1 MSVNKSGTVI
11 AAQCNGIYH
20 KPDCLFCVIAQML
33 KKAMRWI
40 DLRGAALIGGMIATL
55 LLPGGCQTTNSADR
69 KVSAFDELVFGVT
82 ETGEGGLTEADPGI
96 RLTRWRVPLRAHF
109 AQPPPGPVAALGDAV
124 LAELAAITGHDLA
137 MAAPGERANVALVY
151 GDAALLVRTLK
162 AMGARIEGYEA
173 SSAAYGFCWSTHWH
187 AAGEIRRAVVYIA
200 DADVMPDEK
209 PGAVAACLRH
219 EMGHVMGLRF
229 HAERSYSVM
238 AAQRSL
244 RDYTATDRQVL
255 RWLYHPGLPASGAR
269 DQVLARLRDLPL
281 DP

>member
-1 MSVNKSGTVI
+1 
-11 AAQCNGIYH
+11 
-20 KPDCLFCVIAQML
+20 ML
-33 KKAMRWI
+33 TKAMRWI
-40 DLRGAALIGGMIATL
+40 DLRGPALIGVLIAIV
-55 LLPGGCQTTNSADR
+55 LPVGGCQTTNAGDR

-82 ETGEGGLTEADPGI
+82 ETTEGELSAADPAI
-96 RLTRWRVPLRAHF
+96 RVTRWHVPLRAHF
-109 AQPPPGPVAALGDAV
+109 AHPPPAPVAELGALV

-137 MAAPGERANVALVY
+137 MAAPGSRANVALVY
-151 GDAALLVRTLK
+151 GDPALLVRTLR
-162 AMGARIEGYEA
+162 AMGARIAGYEA

-200 DADVMPDEK
+200 DAGVMPDEK
-209 PGAVAACLRH
+209 PGAIAACLRH

-244 RDYTATDRQVL
+244 RVYTATDRQVL
-255 RWLYHPGLPASGAR
+255 RWLYHPGLPANGAR
-269 DQVLARLRDLPL
+269 DEVLRRLEGLPL

>member
-1 MSVNKSGTVI
+1 
-11 AAQCNGIYH
+11 
-20 KPDCLFCVIAQML
+20 ML
-33 KKAMRWI
+33 KKTMRWI
-40 DLRGAALIGGMIATL
+40 YLRGPALIGGLIAVL
-55 LLPGGCQTTNSADR
+55 LLLGGCQTTNSDDR

-82 ETGEGGLTEADPGI
+82 ETTEGEFTAVDPGI

-109 AQPPPGPVAALGDAV
+109 AGPPPGVVAALGVEV

-151 GDAALLVRTLK
+151 GDPALLVRTLR

-187 AAGEIRRAVVYIA
+187 AAGEIRRAVVYIV
-200 DADVMPDEK
+200 DAGVMPDEK

-229 HAERSYSVM
+229 HAERAYSVM
-238 AAQRSL
+238 AAQRGL

-255 RWLYHPGLPASGAR
+255 RWLYHPVLPANGAR
-269 DQVLARLRDLPL
+269 NEVLARLGSLSS